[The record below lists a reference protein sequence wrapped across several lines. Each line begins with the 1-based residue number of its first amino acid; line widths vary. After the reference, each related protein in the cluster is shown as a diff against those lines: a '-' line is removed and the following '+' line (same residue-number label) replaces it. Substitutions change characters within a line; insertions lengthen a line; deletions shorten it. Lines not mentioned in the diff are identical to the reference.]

1 MSASKLRVALFSGN
15 YNCVRDGANQA
26 LNRLVEYAGRCGA
39 DVRVYSATNDR
50 PAFPPAGTLISIRSM
65 PIPGRS
71 EYRVALGIPAAI
83 RREIAAFNPNLIHVA
98 APDILGHR
106 AISLARATKTAL
118 VASMHTRFE
127 TYPAYYG
134 MGFFEG
140 PLRWI
145 LRRFYNRCDLV
156 LAPSE
161 PVKEMMSADN
171 MGRTFGIW
179 SRGVDTQIFNPKQ
192 RDLAWRRA
200 LGIADDELVIGYLGR
215 LVLEKG
221 IDDFA
226 ATVRKLREAGIVH
239 RVMVIGDGPAR
250 PTFETLLP
258 EAVFVG
264 FQSGN
269 ELGRAVAS
277 IDVLLNPST
286 TEAFGNVMLEA
297 QACGTPVVAARALGG
312 LSLVKDGASGFLIE
326 PGNIAEYARA
336 IAHYAGNKPL
346 FESHRLAATR
356 QSEGFDWDRINQN
369 VLDMYIALV
378 RQNER
383 VS

>member
-1 MSASKLRVALFSGN
+1 MPASKLRVALFSGN

-26 LNRLVEYAGRCGA
+26 LNRLVEYAGRIGA
-39 DVRVYSATNDR
+39 DVRVYSATSDL
-50 PAFPPAGTLISIRSM
+50 PAFAPEGNLISVKSV

-71 EYRVALGIPAAI
+71 EYRVAMGIPAAI
-83 RREIAAFNPNLIHVA
+83 RRDIAAFNPNIIHVA

-106 AISLARATKTAL
+106 AISLARATRTAL

-134 MGFFEG
+134 VGFFEG

-161 PVKEMMSADN
+161 PVKEMMRADG
-171 MGRTFGIW
+171 MGRRFGIW
-179 SRGVDTQIFNPKQ
+179 SRGVDTQIFNPQQ
-192 RDLAWRRA
+192 RDLAWRHT
-200 LGIADDELVIGYLGR
+200 LGVADDELVIGYLGR

-226 ATVRKLREAGIVH
+226 ATMRKLRDAGIAH

-250 PTFETLLP
+250 STFETLLP
-258 EAVFVG
+258 GAVFIG
-264 FQSGN
+264 FQSGQS
-269 ELGRAVAS
+269 LGRAVAS

-297 QACGTPVVAARALGG
+297 QASGTPVVAARALGG
-312 LSLVKDGASGFLIE
+312 LSLVNDGVSGYLIE
-326 PGNIAEYARA
+326 PGNIEGYARA
-336 IAHYAGNKPL
+336 ITQYAKDRRL
-346 FESHRLAATR
+346 FESHCRAALK
-356 QSEGFDWDRINQN
+356 QSQGYDWDTINQE
-369 VLDMYIALV
+369 VIDAYVELV
-378 RQNER
+378 GQNER
-383 VS
+383 AV